1 MKKTFRIMLCTF
13 MLCSLLSGCSASSLS
28 DQEEDDAPKEPVT
41 LTLATFSANP
51 ATLSKLGADD
61 YDPSVLQM
69 VELFNETHT
78 DYQIE
83 VEYYSHYDDPYLDG
97 LAVIQREIVSGKGPD
112 IIDFGAGYS
121 VVDTV
126 GKYTL
131 DLYSFLD
138 EEDYLESVLEAFSYE
153 GGLYAIPVGFAIDSL
168 VGKTSVVGT
177 QSAWTLE
184 EMIACYEA
192 EAAAHGTD
200 FILLATAKQVLGAIL
215 TASVG
220 DYVDWESGECSFDS
234 GEFQKL
240 LEFAGSFPV
249 SVEISSDFSITQA
262 YLNGEVFV
270 MPATFASVYDIAR
283 YEIIFGDEV
292 NFIGYPSDG
301 TCNIT
306 IDPGASTAL
315 GISIGCDYPEVAWEF
330 ISLYFTE
337 EYQESLSGAL
347 PVSRPAFEALLEKA
361 QTTQYEE
368 NADGTSTPVLQQK
381 VSFSEEGVLG
391 EIYQISSEQAQ
402 QMLELTERIYS
413 VSAYDSTLHFM
424 ILEEADAYFAG
435 QKSLEETVEVIQSR
449 ANIYVNENR

>member
-1 MKKTFRIMLCTF
+1 MKKVFRILLYTF
-13 MLCSLLSGCSASSLS
+13 MLCSLFSGCAASGQS
-28 DQEEDDAPKEPVT
+28 DQEENEQKEPVT
-41 LTLATFSANP
+41 LTLASLSADP
-51 ATLSKLGADD
+51 ATLSKMGNDD
-61 YDPSVLQM
+61 YDPTLLRL
-69 VELFNETHT
+69 VEQFNATHT

-83 VEYYSHYDDPYLDG
+83 VEYYMHYDDPYLDG
-97 LAVIQREIVSGKGPD
+97 LAVIQREIVSGEGPD

-138 EEDYLESVLEAFSYE
+138 GEDYLESILEAFSYE
-153 GGLYAIPVGFAIDSL
+153 GGLYAVPVGFAINSL

-184 EMIACYEA
+184 EMIACYET
-192 EAAAHGTD
+192 EAAEHGTD
-200 FILLATAKQVLGAIL
+200 FILLATAKQVLGTIL

-234 GEFQKL
+234 EGFQKI

-249 SVEISSDFSITQA
+249 SVEISNDFSITQA

-270 MPATFASVYDIAR
+270 MPATFTSVYDIAR

-301 TCNIT
+301 TCNTT
-306 IDPGASTAL
+306 IDLGSSTAL
-315 GISIGCDYPEVAWEF
+315 GISIGCGDPEAAWEF
-330 ISLYFTE
+330 ISLYFTD

-347 PVSRPAFEALLEKA
+347 PVSRSAFETILEDA
-361 QTTQYEE
+361 QTTKYEE
-368 NADGTSTPVLQQK
+368 NADGTSTPVLRQK
-381 VSFSEEGVLG
+381 VGFAEEGILG
-391 EIYQISSEQAQ
+391 EIYQISSKQTQ

-413 VSAYDSTLHFM
+413 ESAFDSTLHYM
-424 ILEEADAYFAG
+424 ILEEADAYFSG
-435 QKSLEETVEVIQSR
+435 QKSLEETVEIIQSR

>member
-1 MKKTFRIMLCTF
+1 MKKSFRIMLCIF
-13 MLCSLLSGCSASSLS
+13 MLCGLLSGCAVGGESE
-28 DQEEDDAPKEPVT
+28 QVEDVPKEPVT
-41 LTLATFSANP
+41 LTLATFSTNP

-61 YDPSVLQM
+61 YDPSVLQL
-69 VELFNETHT
+69 VEQFNATHT

-83 VEYYSHYDDPYLDG
+83 VAYYSHYDDPYLDG
-97 LAVIQREIVSGKGPD
+97 IAVIQREIVSGEGPD
-112 IIDFGAGYS
+112 IIDFGIDYS

-184 EMIACYEA
+184 EMIACYEK
-192 EAAAHGTD
+192 EAAESGAD
-200 FILLATAKQVLGAIL
+200 FIMLATAKQVLGVIL
-215 TASVG
+215 SSTVG
-220 DYVDWESGECSFDS
+220 DYVDWETGECSFDNE
-234 GEFQKL
+234 EFQKL
-240 LEFAGSFPV
+240 LEFAGSFPTSAAV
-249 SVEISSDFSITQA
+249 SGDDSTTQA

-270 MPATFASVYDIAR
+270 MPVSLASVYDIAK

-292 NFIGYPSDG
+292 NFIGYPSNG
-301 TCNIT
+301 TGNTVINLSGT
-306 IDPGASTAL
+306 TAL
-315 GISIGCDYPEVAWEF
+315 GISIGCDDPEAAWEF

-347 PVSRPAFEALLEKA
+347 PVSRSAFETLLESA

-368 NADGTSTPVLQQK
+368 NADGTSTPILQKK
-381 VSFSEEGVLG
+381 VSFAEEGVIG

-402 QMLELTERIYS
+402 QMRELTDRICSES
-413 VSAYDSTLHFM
+413 VYDSTLHFM

-435 QKSLEETVEVIQSR
+435 QKSLEETVEIIQSR
-449 ANIYVNENR
+449 ASIYVNENR